1 MSKQATDVWCKIETL
16 IFVVAI
22 IGGIISTKLA
32 CLAWLSFLVLLLAHM
47 LLDKNY
53 MEEWCKWLWK

>member
-1 MSKQATDVWCKIETL
+1 MSKQATNVWCKIETL

-53 MEEWCKWLWK
+53 MDEWCEWLWK

>member
-1 MSKQATDVWCKIETL
+1 MSKQATNVWCKIETL

-53 MEEWCKWLWK
+53 MEEWCDWLWK

>member
-1 MSKQATDVWCKIETL
+1 MSKQATNVWCKIETL

-53 MEEWCKWLWK
+53 MEEWCKWLWR

>member
-1 MSKQATDVWCKIETL
+1 MSKQATNVWFKIETL

-22 IGGIISTKLA
+22 IGGIISTKLS

>member
-1 MSKQATDVWCKIETL
+1 MSKQATNVWCKIETL

-32 CLAWLSFLVLLLAHM
+32 CLAWLSFLVLLLTHM

-53 MEEWCKWLWK
+53 MEEWCEWLWK

>member
-1 MSKQATDVWCKIETL
+1 MSKQATNAWCKIETL

>member
-1 MSKQATDVWCKIETL
+1 MSKQATNVWCKIETL

-32 CLAWLSFLVLLLAHM
+32 YLAWLSFLVLLLAHM

>member
-1 MSKQATDVWCKIETL
+1 MSKQATNVWCKIETL

-53 MEEWCKWLWK
+53 MEEWCEWLWK